1 MARLRHAADVVRIAK
16 AANLE
21 RGGNKL
27 GALNAISK
35 ANFRTRFGQVWGD
48 LYRAKLIIRANQP
61 GWRVSVEH
69 IAKSVGQPQD
79 VRYAQYFGWYA
90 QYMLALSTD
99 DEALEVEAVKQL
111 DRQEVIKFLR
121 RTLPY
126 FPAPLVKR

>member
-1 MARLRHAADVVRIAK
+1 LAK